1 MPEVLFNNAQIEIL
15 NTHLEEFWGAS
26 SLQQRRVLDDA
37 WNKVR
42 ENLGEHVITNIKEL
56 TDIKE
61 QIRYGLYSHSG
72 NKEPGNK
79 VVGHRKYV
87 GLNQVLNTVKKKELK
102 KRMWDL
108 YRLLKV
114 PRAAEMKGRK
124 VVKNFQMQ
132 ASRDLG
138 MLSFVLSA
146 DRDTNGAICMSFHE
160 QNDKA
165 TFELFSK
172 VQPNWQN
179 IKIWEAWGK
188 YA

>member
-1 MPEVLFNNAQIEIL
+1 MHKLKYSIHIWKSSGVQVLYNRDVYLMMPGIKSEKI
-15 NTHLEEFWGAS
+15 WG
-26 SLQQRRVLDDA
+26 
-37 WNKVR
+37 NM
-42 ENLGEHVITNIKEL
+42 
-56 TDIKE
+56 
-61 QIRYGLYSHSG
+61 YGLYSHSG